1 MYTPCVS
8 NIAQNIVADCEKP
21 NIGGYTGRA
30 VLIAVDSNPVI
41 TYDEDNSRIITSI
54 TLAESAKAIA
64 VNNVFT
70 EPFTGSNTASN
81 GDSGR
86 TMFLKTMA
94 IRVPKRGGAASKE
107 IIEPLVNN
115 ALGYI
120 MVAEKK
126 DKVGDGSYEVIGSY
140 SGLKANADGVSR
152 DELANGG
159 DVVVTMSTT
168 EPFFEVALFDKDY
181 ITTKTMF
188 DELYT
193 TKAI

>member
-30 VLIAVDSNPVI
+30 VLIPVDTNPVI
-41 TYDEDNSRIITSI
+41 LYNQENPRIINSI
-54 TLAESAKAIA
+54 TLAEGAKSIA

-81 GDSGR
+81 GESGR
-86 TMFLKTMA
+86 PMFLKTMA
-94 IRVPKRGGAASKE
+94 IRVPKRGGGASKD

-120 MVAEKK
+120 MIAEKK
-126 DKVGDGSYEVIGSY
+126 DKVGDGSYEVIGSFA
-140 SGLKANADGVSR
+140 GMKANADGVTR
-152 DELANGG
+152 DELANSG

-168 EPFFEVALFDKDY
+168 EPFFEVALFDTDY
-181 ITTKTMF
+181 NTTRGLF
-188 DELYT
+188 EELYT
-193 TKAI
+193 NDAI